1 MSNLSHFLTYLLL
14 LFANRI
20 SQKKCNDCC
29 RSGKDQLADKPGGL
43 RTLLLEEEQNENGGT
58 TTSLQAWDTFVQE
71 TLHSI
76 LDHQMVGSY
85 TNLANLSTV
94 SQVITNDLAS
104 IFPTNNRHNLT
115 ALFNPFSVPLRT
127 TRSSSAWI

>member
-1 MSNLSHFLTYLLL
+1 MSNLNHFLTYLLL
-14 LFANRI
+14 LFADRI
-20 SQKKCNDCC
+20 LQKNFLNDCC

-43 RTLLLEEEQNENGGT
+43 RTLLLEEEQKENGGT

-94 SQVITNDLAS
+94 SQVIANDLSS
-104 IFPTNNRHNLT
+104 IFSDEQP
-115 ALFNPFSVPLRT
+115 S
-127 TRSSSAWI
+127 

>member
-1 MSNLSHFLTYLLL
+1 MPFFFAC
-14 LFANRI
+14 LF
-20 SQKKCNDCC
+20 DGF

-43 RTLLLEEEQNENGGT
+43 RTLLLVEGEQTGT
-58 TTSLQAWDTFVQE
+58 TLQAWDTFVQE

-94 SQVITNDLAS
+94 SQVIFDQYA
-104 IFPTNNRHNLT
+104 FP
-115 ALFNPFSVPLRT
+115 PD
-127 TRSSSAWI
+127 I